1 MDNTHPES
9 EDDTS
14 VSKSQR
20 KREMT
25 ALQDLGKTLTEMN
38 AASLSKCKLPED
50 LMHAIAEFK
59 RLPNK
64 HEARRRQL
72 QFIGRLMRQTDTTLI
87 EQVIQQEQQ
96 QANYDRLLF
105 HRLEKLR
112 EGLLQDSEETLQA
125 LILDHPELDIQYLR
139 QLIRQAKKE
148 TDSNRPPQASRKLF
162 KYLRDLKSAD

>member
-1 MDNTHPES
+1 MDNTQIES
-9 EDDTS
+9 DEEGG

-38 AASLSKCKLPED
+38 AASLGKCKLPDD
-50 LMHAIAEFK
+50 LLAAIAEFK

-72 QFIGRLMRQTDTTLI
+72 QFIGKLMRQTDTTLI
-87 EQVIQQEQQ
+87 EQIIQQEQQ
-96 QANYDRLLF
+96 QANHDRLLF
-105 HRLEKLR
+105 HRLEMLR
-112 EGLLQDSEETLQA
+112 EELLQGSEDALQG
-125 LILDHPELDIQYLR
+125 LILEHPDMDIQYIR

-148 TDSNRPPQASRKLF
+148 AETNKPPQASRKLF
-162 KYLRDLKSAD
+162 KYLRDLKAPA